1 MQFVIK
7 TQTLENY
14 GAHSE
19 SGRYADGNAYWK
31 FKGGTTYIVS
41 DCERVQDA
49 AAFVMAAFGEN
60 GVGWKEYPAEYLD
73 IHEWIEELEADDEP
87 AGPPPVDGY
96 LETEPHHRMPPGAR
110 SERRKSGAL

>member
-1 MQFVIK
+1 MQFVIR

-31 FKGGTTYIVS
+31 FKSGTTYIVS

-60 GVGWKEYPAEYLD
+60 SVGWKEYPAEYLD
-73 IHEWIEELEADDEP
+73 IHEWVEELEADDEDY
-87 AGPPPVDGY
+87 ADFKK
-96 LETEPHHRMPPGAR
+96 ETAVCVSPKTG
-110 SERRKSGAL
+110 RKFTKGWKGF

>member
-1 MQFVIK
+1 MDYVIK

-19 SGRYADGNAYWK
+19 SGRYADGESYWK
-31 FKGGTTYIVS
+31 FKPGTSYIVS

-60 GVGWKEYPAEYLD
+60 GIGWKEFPCEYLD
-73 IHEWIEELEADDEP
+73 IFEWMDELEADDVEY
-87 AGPPPVDGY
+87 ADFKK
-96 LETEPHHRMPPGAR
+96 ETAVCVSPKTG
-110 SERRKSGAL
+110 RKFTKGWQGF